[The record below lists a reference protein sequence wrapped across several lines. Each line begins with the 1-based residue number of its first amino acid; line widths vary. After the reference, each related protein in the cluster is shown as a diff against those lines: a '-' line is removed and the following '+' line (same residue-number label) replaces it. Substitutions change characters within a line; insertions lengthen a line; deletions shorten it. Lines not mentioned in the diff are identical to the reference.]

1 MKLNKLYS
9 RSTTGK
15 ICTWEIEIS
24 QNKYRTISGF
34 EGMKMTTS
42 DWTVCEV
49 KTYCSAEEQTI
60 KEATAIHRKKMEKGS
75 FENIKDIDDETYFEP
90 MLANKWEDYK
100 VKVKYPIYSQPKLD
114 GIRCI
119 VKKDGMWSRNGK
131 HIISAPHIFEI
142 LKPLFEINPDLI
154 FDGELYADKFANDFN
169 AICSLVKKTKPTSDD
184 LKESAEKIQY
194 HIYDLPSYNATFV
207 YRYQHLKKLITNY
220 NTSIVL
226 VNTDQVD
233 NINDLLAY
241 HEDYVSYGY
250 EGQMLRLDLPYENK
264 RSKSLL
270 KHKSFV
276 DSEFVIKGY
285 EEGIGKLSDKVGNL
299 KFEINGKPFNAAV
312 NGTHKHLS
320 ELWIKRNELV
330 GQTATI
336 KYFELTSDG
345 IPRFPKVININRN
358 SYE

>member
-15 ICTWEIEIS
+15 VCTWEIEIS

-42 DWTVCEV
+42 DWTVCET

-131 HIISAPHIFEI
+131 HIISAPHIFEALKHMFESNPGLI
-142 LKPLFEINPDLI
+142 L
-154 FDGELYADKFANDFN
+154 DGELYADKFANDFN
-169 AICSLVKKTKPTSDD
+169 AICSLVKKTKPTKQD
-184 LKESAEKIQY
+184 LKESAEKIEY
-194 HIYDLPSYNATFV
+194 HIYDVPS
-207 YRYQHLKKLITNY
+207 
-220 NTSIVL
+220 
-226 VNTDQVD
+226 VNTGFLARYGYLILLFLPKCCKVVKTSPCENEAQ
-233 NINDLLAY
+233 INGLY
-241 HEDYVSYGY
+241 ETYMNQGY

-276 DSEFVIKGY
+276 DSEFVIKGVI
-285 EEGIGKLSDKVGNL
+285 EGKGKLTGKVGKL
-299 KFEINGKPFNAAV
+299 VFEGFDSAV
-312 NGTHKHLS
+312 NGSHEYLEQLFNDKT
-320 ELWIKRNELV
+320 LV
-330 GQTATI
+330 GKKATV
-336 KYFELTSDG
+336 KYFDLTPAG
-345 IPRFPKVININRN
+345 EPRFPKVTAIRD
-358 SYE
+358 YE